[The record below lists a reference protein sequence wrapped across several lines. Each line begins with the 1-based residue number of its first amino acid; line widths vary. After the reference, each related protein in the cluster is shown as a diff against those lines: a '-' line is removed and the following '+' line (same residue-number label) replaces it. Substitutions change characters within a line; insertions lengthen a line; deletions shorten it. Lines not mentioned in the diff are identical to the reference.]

1 MAAPRQPHGCLRGTR
16 TGAGGRRIARRIGSA
31 LVATPSAV
39 LCVYRWQSIRLLQVH
54 CAAGGGG
61 PRRAAA
67 AAGAACRRQA
77 HRRGTCRLA
86 HARARANLRA
96 RSEADPTAQADT
108 LQIMRRLE
116 VSLKES
122 ALGNATLGVRR
133 YCVAIGCAALLC
145 CQTDRPGREGCLE
158 RRCASAAPTACGA
171 VRAEGD
177 RSAACR
183 HRRRARRAAHARRG

>member
-1 MAAPRQPHGCLRGTR
+1 MARFLLVNEWRRGDGGAAPATRVFAWDTNRRGR
-16 TGAGGRRIARRIGSA
+16 TPNRAPDRIGFS
-31 LVATPSAV
+31 ATPSAV
-39 LCVYRWQSIRLLQVH
+39 LCVVGNRLLQVH
-54 CAAGGGG
+54 CAAGGGR

-133 YCVAIGCAALLC
+133 YSVAIGCAPLLPNRSARPRGMPRAALRL
-145 CQTDRPGREGCLE
+145 
-158 RRCASAAPTACGA
+158 RCANGVWCS
-171 VRAEGD
+171 
-177 RSAACR
+177 SS
-183 HRRRARRAAHARRG
+183 